1 MEGPTNSTSY
11 LIVDHQFMLVYAIP
25 AVTASMILTILTAP
39 FDYVKTQIQLKQ
51 IKRFSTSSRNTIIT
65 TIKSQDIQIVLLN
78 TVVDCVDK
86 LGEIKRLMTRSKPG
100 SFLVEKGSVLM
111 EGLRPSSWKAKGT
124 NLDVKES
131 RASLKQREIRKILLI
146 YSIVINK
153 DQTDWYSRLWEI
165 ILIGLTLSMHV
176 LTLIISIVDQ
186 VFFGGSGC
194 GLNHLFI
201 IFNLILC
208 LIVTGISLSRPIQE
222 INPRLG
228 IIHPGVVVIYCTQ
241 LVTSAIANHDNGESR
256 CNPLKKLQEGAETSM
271 KGIGVN

>member
-1 MEGPTNSTSY
+1 
-11 LIVDHQFMLVYAIP
+11 
-25 AVTASMILTILTAP
+25 
-39 FDYVKTQIQLKQ
+39 
-51 IKRFSTSSRNTIIT
+51 
-65 TIKSQDIQIVLLN
+65 
-78 TVVDCVDK
+78 
-86 LGEIKRLMTRSKPG
+86 
-100 SFLVEKGSVLM
+100 
-111 EGLRPSSWKAKGT
+111 
-124 NLDVKES
+124 
-131 RASLKQREIRKILLI
+131 
-146 YSIVINK
+146 
-153 DQTDWYSRLWEI
+153 LWEI

-271 KGIGVN
+271 VALGALMTLVALAYTTFQAGTTSVMLTDPEKAPGARTNSISRQPSSKDPLRIQAIHTAVQEGSLHASALEDELRQDSSIDEVAFVVDDDDDNEGRKGSKDDETIKVQYHYKLFHITFVLAKLCVAMLLTNW